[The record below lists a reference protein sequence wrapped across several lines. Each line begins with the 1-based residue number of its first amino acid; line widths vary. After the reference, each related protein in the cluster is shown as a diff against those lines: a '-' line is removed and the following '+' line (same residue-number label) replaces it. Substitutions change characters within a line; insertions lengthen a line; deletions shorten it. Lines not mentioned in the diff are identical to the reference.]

1 MPLIAPVFACAGCEL
16 HSCSC
21 KAFFVPVSEAVCV
34 PPPPGINFS
43 CQCTA
48 DCFRHGPCCCSAGIV
63 SQYVLLANAN
73 FTLLQITPNSHQRP
87 VLKHGC
93 AQDQGRQRDLTC
105 LQVHETPSHHFLA
118 PPLRRCKQAACQQAR
133 RQVQCHLALLPGA
146 LALGRAP
153 HQTVSLR
160 RLRLLPNQSRRAVK
174 HPSSCSA
181 DPGARDQRRLRRV
194 GSLLAP
200 PRAKLR

>member
-118 PPLRRCKQAACQQAR
+118 PHLRRCKQAACQQAR

-146 LALGRAP
+146 LPPPPAG
-153 HQTVSLR
+153 TW
-160 RLRLLPNQSRRAVK
+160 
-174 HPSSCSA
+174 
-181 DPGARDQRRLRRV
+181 PGAPPD
-194 GSLLAP
+194 SELAAIAP
-200 PRAKLR
+200 AAQPESACCETPIFLFGGPWRS